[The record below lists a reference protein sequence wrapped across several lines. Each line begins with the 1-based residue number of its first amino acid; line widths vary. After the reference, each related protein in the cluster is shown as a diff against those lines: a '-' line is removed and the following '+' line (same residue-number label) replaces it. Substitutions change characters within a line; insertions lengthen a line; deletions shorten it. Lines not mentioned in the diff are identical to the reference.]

1 VTWAIIPVKALTHAK
16 RRLSPILPAEARR
29 HLVLLMLDDVLA
41 TLATSR
47 AVGPV
52 LVVTPDSR
60 VAELAKGK
68 GARVL
73 RESRPRG
80 LNAAVRS
87 GLAHARARGATQA
100 LVLPADVPFVM
111 PDELRSVVEGGGVG
125 VGRRVTLA
133 PSADGGGT
141 NALFLAPPD
150 AVEPSFGP
158 GSFARHLA
166 HAVARRLDT
175 QVLQLPGIAA
185 DIDEPKDLAQLIA
198 QGPTSE
204 RYGFLKAYMPLPAF
218 SSESSLR
225 GTDP

>member
-16 RRLSPILPAEARR
+16 RRLSPTLPAEARR

-41 TLATSR
+41 TLATSG

-52 LVVTPDSR
+52 LVVTPDPH
-60 VAELAKGK
+60 VAELAKSR
-68 GARVL
+68 GALVL
-73 RESRPRG
+73 RESRARG
-80 LNAAVRS
+80 LNAAVGS
-87 GLAHARARGATQA
+87 ALTHARARGATQA
-100 LVLPADVPFVM
+100 LVLPADVPFAM
-111 PDELRSVVEGGGVG
+111 PDELRSVVEGSGVA

-185 DIDEPKDLAQLIA
+185 DIDEPRDLAQLII
-198 QGPTSE
+198 QGPMSE
-204 RYGFLKAYMPLPAF
+204 RYGFLKGYIGRPAL
-218 SSESSLR
+218 SPKSSLR
-225 GTDP
+225 GTDR